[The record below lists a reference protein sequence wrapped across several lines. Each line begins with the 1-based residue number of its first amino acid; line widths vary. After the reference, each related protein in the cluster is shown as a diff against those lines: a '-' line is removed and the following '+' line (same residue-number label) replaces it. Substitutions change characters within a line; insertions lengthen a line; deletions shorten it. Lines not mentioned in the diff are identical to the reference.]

1 MLDIIVGVPVICP
14 VDVLNSNPFGNDGLI
29 KKFSG
34 GTPPVTVIGVN
45 AVLAIFCVSVVDGTD
60 CVVLSPAPPVPTISV
75 KLLLATCPPAS
86 VKVTT

>member
-1 MLDIIVGVPVICP
+1 MLDITVGVPLICP
-14 VDVLNSNPFGNDGLI
+14 VDASNSNPFGNDGLT
-29 KKFSG
+29 KKFNG

-45 AVLAIFCVSVVDGTD
+45 AVLAIFCVSVFEGTD

-75 KLLLATCPPAS
+75 NELLATCPPAS